1 MKTDSEYM
9 DELKV
14 LMAGPRNFS
23 SNLSKCGKYAELRTW
38 LKLKTE
44 FLPDDGFYTFGTRIF
59 HVVNGFNHMPV
70 CANPDCGKPVYVNFN
85 AYADASE
92 YGKVHCCVRCAQLN
106 PAV

>member
-14 LMAGPRNFS
+14 LMAGPCNFS
-23 SNLSKCGKYAELRTW
+23 SNLSKCRKYAELRTW

-44 FLPDDGFYTFGTRIF
+44 FLQDDGFYTFGTRIF
-59 HVVNGFNHMPV
+59 HVVNGFDRMPV
-70 CANPDCGKPVYVNFN
+70 CANPDCGKPVHVNFN

-92 YGKVHCCVRCAQLN
+92 YGKVHCCVRCAQLD